1 MNGHGL
7 AMQPCLLQRTPR
19 PSLGFRAP
27 PLQLPSPGLPN
38 ARWRNELTWQS
49 RVRPVRSS
57 TSAVL
62 TRPKTDTK
70 WKLDDVFASALVVG
84 TGVGGGFLAVPYTT
98 AAAGCLPSS
107 LLMVGLW
114 SFILAQ
120 AFIVVDV
127 IISASKKAGRPV
139 SFATVAGETFGPMG
153 AAGVCGLFLM
163 LMLLTHVSQF
173 AKGGEL
179 LASMLHLPYAAGV
192 LLVAAGLSGFAQ
204 LGPARVVTCANTMLT
219 VGFMAAVSAL
229 FTVGAP
235 LMQWDR
241 LTRCDWGACA
251 DQMPAVLQ
259 ILIFLEVLPTV
270 CRTVNFDRARARR
283 VLVVG
288 ALILLSLNLGW
299 SILGMGLVAWSG
311 GSMSDPVEVLLQTGG
326 AISGVL
332 KVLSLCA
339 ISTTVVGTNLSLQSF
354 FNDAPGSRNSW
365 RLRGLLNLLAIAGPV
380 LLAVSSP
387 DIFFKALG
395 LQGAYPLTILWGC
408 LPPLIAV
415 ATGVAR
421 RSRKPR
427 LKKAL
432 CSGLFAA
439 SATSLSMR
447 LFNDIQ
453 GLQILG

>member
-1 MNGHGL
+1 
-7 AMQPCLLQRTPR
+7 
-19 PSLGFRAP
+19 
-27 PLQLPSPGLPN
+27 
-38 ARWRNELTWQS
+38 
-49 RVRPVRSS
+49 
-57 TSAVL
+57 VL